1 MFVERSE
8 KSMRLDHLVSFNGII
23 LYFQRTCVFRF
34 YIWSFD
40 SHTMSIV
47 FLFAINFIFDH
58 YKRRRTRIPL
68 RQWQR
73 RCAHIFNS
81 FWIGYVNLMLK
92 LRLLLLLFLDLC
104 FFIGIHIFVIWVHF
118 LCFFFLFSVL
128 ISFNID
134 QSMLHIFVLVFFALA
149 LAFFIVSSCINELNL
164 GCCHWQWYN
173 RCWFFLS
180 LCLATHW
187 MRLWCKIVLL
197 IQRSGSRTLTSS
209 SVRKRMIE
217 HELRFNSNWN

>member
-1 MFVERSE
+1 M
-8 KSMRLDHLVSFNGII
+8 VSTWSITKPTQLLNNFSKCTHCYWISADAVVRGAFWKE
-23 LYFQRTCVFRF
+23 YAS
-34 YIWSFD
+34 WSFGFVQWNNFIFPTNVCVLFLHLIVWF
-40 SHTMSIV
+40 SHMSIV

-92 LRLLLLLFLDLC
+92 LRLLLLLFLDLR

-118 LCFFFLFSVL
+118 LCFFFFSSVL

-134 QSMLHIFVLVFFALA
+134 QSMLHIFVLVFFCFGFG
-149 LAFFIVSSCINELNL
+149 FFHRVFMYKRAQFGMLPLTMIQSLLV
-164 GCCHWQWYN
+164 
-173 RCWFFLS
+173 FS
-180 LCLATHW
+180 LC
-187 MRLWCKIVLL
+187 V
-197 IQRSGSRTLTSS
+197 SRYALNAF
-209 SVRKRMIE
+209 VM
-217 HELRFNSNWN
+217 

>member
-23 LYFQRTCVFRF
+23 LYFQRTCVFVCALF
-34 YIWSFD
+34 LHLIVWF
-40 SHTMSIV
+40 SHMSIV

-118 LCFFFLFSVL
+118 LCFFFFSSVL

-134 QSMLHIFVLVFFALA
+134 QSMLHIFVLVFFL
-149 LAFFIVSSCINELNL
+149 LWLWLFSSCL
-164 GCCHWQWYN
+164 H
-173 RCWFFLS
+173 
-180 LCLATHW
+180 
-187 MRLWCKIVLL
+187 V
-197 IQRSGSRTLTSS
+197 
-209 SVRKRMIE
+209 
-217 HELRFNSNWN
+217 